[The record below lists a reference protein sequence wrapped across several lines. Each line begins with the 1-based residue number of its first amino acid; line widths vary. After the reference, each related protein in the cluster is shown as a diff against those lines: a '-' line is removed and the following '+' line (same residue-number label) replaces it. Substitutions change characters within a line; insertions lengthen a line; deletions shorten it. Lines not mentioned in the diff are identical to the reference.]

1 MYMQNRNRYR
11 KVVVTKVDRE
21 VETGKLRIWA

>member
-11 KVVVTKVDRE
+11 KVVVTKVEGE